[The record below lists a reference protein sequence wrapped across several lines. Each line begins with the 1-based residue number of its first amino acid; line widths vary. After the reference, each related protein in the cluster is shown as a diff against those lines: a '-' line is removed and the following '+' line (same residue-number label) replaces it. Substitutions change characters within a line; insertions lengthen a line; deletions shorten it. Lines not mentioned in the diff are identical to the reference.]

1 MLVHGPSRIDTH
13 ASSMPID
20 MLASVV
26 TGGKTNGCAKG
37 VGVEVDV
44 GVGVDVGVD
53 VAVAVGEDVGVADGV
68 VVPVGVDVEVGV
80 AVDVAV
86 AVAVGVGVGL
96 AAVYSIVSTGGLVL
110 SRVSNRFD
118 VIPVDSSA
126 STSQP
131 KLLAGLS
138 SHDCTFST
146 ICAELHTY
154 GPMPLTDW
162 LALTVAEK
170 SPPWVVQKMLS

>member
-1 MLVHGPSRIDTH
+1 LVHGPSRIDTH
-13 ASSMPID
+13 ASSMSTD
-20 MLASVV
+20 TLLSVV
-26 TGGKTNGCAKG
+26 TGGKSNACAKG
-37 VGVEVDV
+37 EGVGVVVGVEVDV

-110 SRVSNRFD
+110 SPVSNRFD

-131 KLLAGLS
+131 KLLA
-138 SHDCTFST
+138 
-146 ICAELHTY
+146 
-154 GPMPLTDW
+154 
-162 LALTVAEK
+162 
-170 SPPWVVQKMLS
+170 

>member
-1 MLVHGPSRIDTH
+1 MPTDTS
-13 ASSMPID
+13 AS
-20 MLASVV
+20 AV
-26 TGGKTNGCAKG
+26 TGGKTNECVKAVGVGVA
-37 VGVEVDV
+37 VGVEVNV

-53 VAVAVGEDVGVADGV
+53 VVVAVGEDVGVADGV
-68 VVPVGVDVEVGV
+68 VVPVGVGVGVGV

-96 AAVYSIVSTGGLVL
+96 AVVYSIVSTGGLVL
-110 SRVSNRFD
+110 SLVSNRFD

-146 ICAELHTY
+146 ICAELHIY
-154 GPMPLTDW
+154 CPRPLTDW
-162 LALTVAEK
+162 LALTLAEK